1 MKQIPV
7 IVVFTFGFEERF
19 AFRSL
24 MRRGVGESDKVAVLI
39 PSNRPDERSDKALAS
54 LDDFVKKY
62 VNGQGVVRY
71 DIDIDD
77 FYTAVTSI
85 AGLFRSWAERPIIL
99 NLSGGMRL
107 LIVETLVAT
116 IYCGIPIKVE
126 METEDGKTYTEF
138 ETPDL
143 LPVRLDELDIEILKT
158 LSNVKLTLKFLAEAL
173 QVAKPTAWRRVKKLQ
188 ELGLVELERVADRGR
203 SGGKIVISRTPRA
216 NLHLK
221 MSGLVT

>member
-1 MKQIPV
+1 MI
-7 IVVFTFGFEERF
+7 ITYTFGFDERF

-24 MRRGVGESDKVAVLI
+24 LRRGLGGSDKVAVLV
-39 PSNRPDERSDKALAS
+39 PSNRPDEKSENALSS
-54 LDDFVKKY
+54 LDNFVKRY
-62 VNGQGVVRY
+62 VNGEGVMRY
-71 DIDIDD
+71 EIEIDD
-77 FYTAVTSI
+77 FYLAVTII

-107 LIVETLVAT
+107 LIVETLVAAV
-116 IYCGIPIKVE
+116 YCGIPIKVE

-173 QVAKPTAWRRVKKLQ
+173 QVAKPTAWRHVKKLQ
-188 ELGLVELERVADRGR
+188 ELGLVELERVTDRGR

>member
-1 MKQIPV
+1 MI
-7 IVVFTFGFEERF
+7 ITYTFGFDERF

-24 MRRGVGESDKVAVLI
+24 LRRGLGGSDKVAVLV
-39 PSNRPDERSDKALAS
+39 PSNRPDEKSENALSS
-54 LDDFVKKY
+54 LDNFVKRY
-62 VNGQGVVRY
+62 VNGEGVMRY
-71 DIDIDD
+71 EIEIDD
-77 FYTAVTSI
+77 FYVAVTII

-107 LIVETLVAT
+107 LFVETLVAAV
-116 IYCGIPIKVE
+116 YCGIPIKVE
-126 METEDGKTYTEF
+126 METEDGKTFTEF

-173 QVAKPTAWRRVKKLQ
+173 QVAKPTAWRRVKKLH
-188 ELGLVELERVADRGR
+188 ELGLVELERVTDRGR

>member
-1 MKQIPV
+1 MI
-7 IVVFTFGFEERF
+7 ITYTFGFDERF

-24 MRRGVGESDKVAVLI
+24 LRRGLGGSDKVAVLV
-39 PSNRPDERSDKALAS
+39 PSNRPDEKSENALSS
-54 LDDFVKKY
+54 LDNFVKRY
-62 VNGQGVVRY
+62 VNGEGVMRY
-71 DIDIDD
+71 EIEIDD
-77 FYTAVTSI
+77 FYEAVTNI
-85 AGLFRSWAERPIIL
+85 AGLFRSWAERPIVL

-107 LIVETLVAT
+107 LIVETLVAAV
-116 IYCGIPIKVE
+116 YCGIPIKVE

-173 QVAKPTAWRRVKKLQ
+173 PVAKPTAWRHVKKLQ
-188 ELGLVELERVADRGR
+188 ELGLVKLERVTDRGR

>member
-1 MKQIPV
+1 MI
-7 IVVFTFGFEERF
+7 ITYTFGFDERF

-24 MRRGVGESDKVAVLI
+24 LRRGLGGSDKVAVLV
-39 PSNRPDERSDKALAS
+39 PSNRPDEKSENALSS
-54 LDDFVKKY
+54 LDNFVKRY
-62 VNGQGVVRY
+62 VNGEGVMRY
-71 DIDIDD
+71 EIEIDD
-77 FYTAVTSI
+77 FYVAVTII

-107 LIVETLVAT
+107 LIVETLVAA

-126 METEDGKTYTEF
+126 IETEDGKTFTEF

-173 QVAKPTAWRRVKKLQ
+173 QVAKPTAWRHVKKLQ
-188 ELGLVELERVADRGR
+188 ELGLVELERVTDRGR

>member
-1 MKQIPV
+1 MI
-7 IVVFTFGFEERF
+7 ITYTFGFDERF

-24 MRRGVGESDKVAVLI
+24 LRRGLGGSDKVAVLV
-39 PSNRPDERSDKALAS
+39 PSNRPDEKSENALSS
-54 LDDFVKKY
+54 LDNFVKRY
-62 VNGQGVVRY
+62 VNGDGVMRY
-71 DIDIDD
+71 EIEIDD
-77 FYTAVTSI
+77 FYEAVTNI
-85 AGLFRSWAERPIIL
+85 AGLFRSWAERPIVL

-107 LIVETLVAT
+107 LIVETLVAAV
-116 IYCGIPIKVE
+116 YCGIPIKVE

-173 QVAKPTAWRRVKKLQ
+173 PVAKPTAWRHVKKLQ
-188 ELGLVELERVADRGR
+188 ELGLVKLERVTDRGR

>member
-1 MKQIPV
+1 MI
-7 IVVFTFGFEERF
+7 ITYTFGFDERF

-24 MRRGVGESDKVAVLI
+24 LRRGLGGSDKVAVLV
-39 PSNRPDERSDKALAS
+39 PSNRPDEKSENALSS
-54 LDDFVKKY
+54 LDNFVKRY
-62 VNGQGVVRY
+62 VNGEGVMRY
-71 DIDIDD
+71 EIEIDD
-77 FYTAVTSI
+77 FYVAVTII

-107 LIVETLVAT
+107 LIVETLVAAV
-116 IYCGIPIKVE
+116 YCGIPIKVE
-126 METEDGKTYTEF
+126 METGDGKTFTEF

-173 QVAKPTAWRRVKKLQ
+173 QVAKPTAWRHVKKLQ
-188 ELGLVELERVADRGR
+188 ELGLVELERVTDRGR

>member
-1 MKQIPV
+1 MI
-7 IVVFTFGFEERF
+7 ITYTFGFDERF

-24 MRRGVGESDKVAVLI
+24 LRRGIGGSDKVAVLV
-39 PSNRPDERSDKALAS
+39 PSNRPDEKSENALSS
-54 LDDFVKKY
+54 LDNFVKRY
-62 VNGQGVVRY
+62 VNGEGVMRY
-71 DIDIDD
+71 EIEIDD
-77 FYTAVTSI
+77 FYVAVTII

-107 LIVETLVAT
+107 LIVETLVAAV
-116 IYCGIPIKVE
+116 YCGIPIKVE
-126 METEDGKTYTEF
+126 METEDGRTFTEF
-138 ETPDL
+138 ETQDL

-173 QVAKPTAWRRVKKLQ
+173 QVAKPTAWRHVKKLQ
-188 ELGLVELERVADRGR
+188 ELGLVELERVTDRGR

>member
-1 MKQIPV
+1 MI
-7 IVVFTFGFEERF
+7 ITYTFGFDERF

-24 MRRGVGESDKVAVLI
+24 LRRGLGGSDKVAVLV
-39 PSNRPDERSDKALAS
+39 PSNRPDEKSENALSS
-54 LDDFVKKY
+54 LDNFVKRY
-62 VNGQGVVRY
+62 VNGEGVMRY
-71 DIDIDD
+71 EIEIDD
-77 FYTAVTSI
+77 FYVAVTII

-107 LIVETLVAT
+107 LIVETLVAAV
-116 IYCGIPIKVE
+116 YCGIPIKVE
-126 METEDGKTYTEF
+126 METEDGKTFTEF

-143 LPVRLDELDIEILKT
+143 LPVRLDELDIEILRT

-173 QVAKPTAWRRVKKLQ
+173 QVAKPTAWRHVKKLQ
-188 ELGLVELERVADRGR
+188 ELGLVELERVTDRGR

>member
-1 MKQIPV
+1 MI
-7 IVVFTFGFEERF
+7 ITYTFGFDERF

-24 MRRGVGESDKVAVLI
+24 LRRGLGGSDKVAVLV
-39 PSNRPDERSDKALAS
+39 PSNRPDEKSENALSS
-54 LDDFVKKY
+54 LDNFVKRY
-62 VNGQGVVRY
+62 VNGEGVMRY
-71 DIDIDD
+71 EIEIDD
-77 FYTAVTSI
+77 FYVAVTII

-107 LIVETLVAT
+107 LIVETLVAAV
-116 IYCGIPIKVE
+116 YCGIPIKVE
-126 METEDGKTYTEF
+126 METEDGKTFTEF

-173 QVAKPTAWRRVKKLQ
+173 QVAKPTAWRHVKKLQ
-188 ELGLVELERVADRGR
+188 ELGLVELERVTDRGR

-221 MSGLVT
+221 MSGLVI

>member
-1 MKQIPV
+1 MI
-7 IVVFTFGFEERF
+7 ITYTFGFDERF

-24 MRRGVGESDKVAVLI
+24 LRRGIGGSDKVAVLV
-39 PSNRPDERSDKALAS
+39 PSNRPDEKSENALSS
-54 LDDFVKKY
+54 LDNFVKRY
-62 VNGQGVVRY
+62 VNGEGVMRY
-71 DIDIDD
+71 EIEIDD
-77 FYTAVTSI
+77 FYVAVTII

-107 LIVETLVAT
+107 LIVETLVAAV
-116 IYCGIPIKVE
+116 YCGIPIKVE
-126 METEDGKTYTEF
+126 METEDGKTFTEF

-173 QVAKPTAWRRVKKLQ
+173 QVAKPTAWRHVKKLQ
-188 ELGLVELERVADRGR
+188 ELGLVELERVTDRGR

>member
-1 MKQIPV
+1 MTFMI
-7 IVVFTFGFEERF
+7 ITYTFGFDERF

-24 MRRGVGESDKVAVLI
+24 LRRGLGGSDKVAVLV
-39 PSNRPDERSDKALAS
+39 PSNRPDEKSENALSS
-54 LDDFVKKY
+54 LDNFVKRY
-62 VNGQGVVRY
+62 VNGEGVMRY
-71 DIDIDD
+71 EIEIDD
-77 FYTAVTSI
+77 FYVAVTII

-107 LIVETLVAT
+107 LIVETLVAAV
-116 IYCGIPIKVE
+116 YCGIPIKVE
-126 METEDGKTYTEF
+126 METEDGKTFTEF

-173 QVAKPTAWRRVKKLQ
+173 QVAKPTAWRHVKKLQ
-188 ELGLVELERVADRGR
+188 ELGLVELERVTDRGR

>member
-1 MKQIPV
+1 
-7 IVVFTFGFEERF
+7 
-19 AFRSL
+19 
-24 MRRGVGESDKVAVLI
+24 
-39 PSNRPDERSDKALAS
+39 
-54 LDDFVKKY
+54 VKRY
-62 VNGQGVVRY
+62 VNGEGVMRY
-71 DIDIDD
+71 EIEIDD
-77 FYTAVTSI
+77 FYVAVTII

-107 LIVETLVAT
+107 LIVETLVAAV
-116 IYCGIPIKVE
+116 YCGIPIKVE
-126 METEDGKTYTEF
+126 METEDGKTFTEF

-173 QVAKPTAWRRVKKLQ
+173 QVAKPTAWRHVKKLQ
-188 ELGLVELERVADRGR
+188 ELGLVELERVTDRGR

>member
-1 MKQIPV
+1 MI
-7 IVVFTFGFEERF
+7 ITYTFGFDERF

-24 MRRGVGESDKVAVLI
+24 LRRGLGGSDKVAVLV
-39 PSNRPDERSDKALAS
+39 PSNRPDEKSENALSS
-54 LDDFVKKY
+54 LDNFVKRY
-62 VNGQGVVRY
+62 VNGEGVMRY
-71 DIDIDD
+71 EIEIDD
-77 FYTAVTSI
+77 FYVAVTII

-107 LIVETLVAT
+107 LIVETLVAAV
-116 IYCGIPIKVE
+116 YCGIPIKVE
-126 METEDGKTYTEF
+126 METEDGKTFTEF

-188 ELGLVELERVADRGR
+188 ELGLVELERVTDRGR

>member
-1 MKQIPV
+1 MI
-7 IVVFTFGFEERF
+7 ITYTFGFDERF

-24 MRRGVGESDKVAVLI
+24 LRRGLGGSDKVAVLV
-39 PSNRPDERSDKALAS
+39 PSNRPDEKSENALSS
-54 LDDFVKKY
+54 LDNFVKRY
-62 VNGQGVVRY
+62 VNGEGVMRY
-71 DIDIDD
+71 EIEIDD
-77 FYTAVTSI
+77 FYVAVTII

-107 LIVETLVAT
+107 LIVETLVAAV
-116 IYCGIPIKVE
+116 YCGIPIKVE
-126 METEDGKTYTEF
+126 METEDGKTFTEF

-173 QVAKPTAWRRVKKLQ
+173 QVAKPTAWRHVKKLQ
-188 ELGLVELERVADRGR
+188 ELGLVELERVTDRGR

>member
-1 MKQIPV
+1 MI
-7 IVVFTFGFEERF
+7 ITYTFGFDERF

-24 MRRGVGESDKVAVLI
+24 LRRGLGGSDKVAVLV
-39 PSNRPDERSDKALAS
+39 PSNRPDEKSENALSS
-54 LDDFVKKY
+54 LDNFVKRY
-62 VNGQGVVRY
+62 VNGEGVMRY
-71 DIDIDD
+71 EIEIDD
-77 FYTAVTSI
+77 FYVAVTII
-85 AGLFRSWAERPIIL
+85 AGIFRSWAERPIIL

-107 LIVETLVAT
+107 LIVETLVAAV
-116 IYCGIPIKVE
+116 YCGIPIKVE
-126 METEDGKTYTEF
+126 METEDSKTFTEF

-188 ELGLVELERVADRGR
+188 ELGLVELERVTDRGR